1 MKSLYDVIKAPLI
14 TEKGSLVSETSNQLV
29 FRVSREATKEEIK
42 RAVEKLFDVKVDSVR
57 TTNYLGKTRK
67 RFGKVAGRRADW
79 KKAYAKLQA
88 GESLDLLDQA

>member
-29 FRVSREATKEEIK
+29 FRVAREATKEEIK
-42 RAVEKLFDVKVDSVR
+42 RAVQQLFDVKVDSVR

-67 RFGKVAGRRADW
+67 RSGKVAGRRADW
-79 KKAYAKLQA
+79 KKAYVKLRA